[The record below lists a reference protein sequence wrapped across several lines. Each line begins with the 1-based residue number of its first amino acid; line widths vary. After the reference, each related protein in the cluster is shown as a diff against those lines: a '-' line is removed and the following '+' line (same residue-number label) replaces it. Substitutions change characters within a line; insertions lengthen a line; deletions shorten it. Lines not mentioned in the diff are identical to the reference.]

1 MNRLQYLLLIGLV
14 AMLAGC
20 TGPVVT
26 EDPHPYAIDTDG
38 TLDLTR
44 APDDLWERLRRGFAI
59 PNINTERSRKWTDY
73 YASHPESVLVMTRRA
88 SKYLYHVV
96 DELNRRGMPTEL
108 ALLPFVESAYDP
120 SALSRSSAM
129 GLWQFIPSTARHFN
143 LQHDWWKDERR
154 DLIASTTAALDYLEY
169 LYEFQGDWHLAL
181 ASYNMGEGA
190 IQRAMKKNEQQDLPT
205 DYLSLDLPKETRNY
219 VPRLQ
224 AFKNLIAEPVR
235 YGLTLPAIRNTPYFT
250 HIHRK
255 HDMDVAVVAHL
266 AEMPEDDF
274 LALNAGLNQSV
285 LLADK
290 GTTFLLP
297 HENVETFNKNLRQY
311 RGRLTTWRRHK
322 RQPGETDADIA
333 RQYGISLSELQK
345 VNENQPA
352 LQKEDADTVLV
363 PGSADSNS
371 PQLVSL
377 NTESPAVLTNRTA
390 ARSATPASTP
400 AGQPAY
406 ASETADTVHTIRP
419 GDTLYGLARRYRTT
433 VKKLRQH
440 NQLRG
445 DHLRPGKQLRIPD
458 QPAGQQQTASLKRT

>member
-14 AMLAGC
+14 ALLAGC
-20 TGPVVT
+20 AGPTTT
-26 EDPHPYAIDTDG
+26 EDPYHRHAVDTDG
-38 TLDLTR
+38 TLDLTQS
-44 APDDLWERLRRGFAI
+44 PEDLWVRLRHGFAI
-59 PNINTERSRKWTDY
+59 PNIDTERSRKWTDY

-88 SKYLYHVV
+88 SKYLYYVI

-120 SALSRSSAM
+120 SALSRSRAM

-169 LYEFQGDWHLAL
+169 LYDFQGDWPLAL

-190 IQRAMKKNEQQDLPT
+190 IQRAIKKNEQQGLPT

-224 AFKNLIAEPVR
+224 AFKNLIAEPAR
-235 YGLTLPAIRNTPYFT
+235 YGLTLPAIRNMPYFT
-250 HIHRK
+250 HIHRQ

-266 AEMPEDDF
+266 AEMPEEEF
-274 LALNAGLNQSV
+274 TALNAGLNQSV
-285 LLADK
+285 ILADQ

-297 HENVETFNKNLRQY
+297 SEKVATFNNNLRKY

-322 RQPGETDADIA
+322 RRPQETNADIA
-333 RQYGISLSELQK
+333 RQYGISLAELEK

-352 LQKEDADTVLV
+352 LNHADTDIVLV
-363 PGSADSNS
+363 PGRSDGNDL
-371 PQLVSL
+371 QLVSL
-377 NTESPAVLTNRTA
+377 NTESPAVSANRLASNQADAPPDSHNKTAGA
-390 ARSATPASTP
+390 ARI
-400 AGQPAY
+400 
-406 ASETADTVHTIRP
+406 ETTHTIRP
-419 GDTLYGLARRYRTT
+419 GDTLYGLARRYRIT
-433 VKKLRQH
+433 VRQLRQH

-445 DHLRPGKQLRIPD
+445 SHLTPGKQLRIPD
-458 QPAGQQQTASLKRT
+458 QPADKQQTASLERT